1 MVFRVQHLVELA
13 TERKREREKARERVC
28 ACLRYIYIER
38 EREEVVFDVA
48 HQLVHLRGVRVWGGV
63 FSVEGLA
70 LSRKAQ
76 VDN

>member
-1 MVFRVQHLVELA
+1 MYG
-13 TERKREREKARERVC
+13 ERARED
-28 ACLRYIYIER
+28 
-38 EREEVVFDVA
+38 VVFDVA

-63 FSVEGLA
+63 FGVEGLA